1 MDSTTEV
8 QPPVPV
14 VRRNGWLKVLT
25 TAAVFYVLLLMALL
39 LTRNSN
45 LFPTL
50 VMVGSFMVPV
60 AYVAFIYERRHL
72 SRLTMP
78 TVSLAFLYGG
88 LLGILAAS
96 LLSPIFTSELSL
108 GSTLRVGLIEEFAKI
123 LGVLVIA
130 RHKRHDSEMD
140 GLILGAAS
148 GMGFAAMESSGYAF
162 TALLASHG
170 SISVTVEVTLLR
182 GLLSPLGHGTWTA
195 ILASVLFR
203 ESKKCDF
210 RINLQVIST
219 YLLVSILHAMWNGLP
234 LIISYILGQ
243 ELGLLGQ
250 GLGLLIAWGMIGLV
264 GLFILWRRWREA
276 VRLQMVLPPE
286 AEDTCA

>member
-1 MDSTTEV
+1 MDSVMEI
-8 QPPVPV
+8 QAPVPA
-14 VRRNGWLKVLT
+14 VRQNAWLKVLT
-25 TAAVFYVLLLMALL
+25 TSAVFYILLLAALL
-39 LTRNSN
+39 LTKNSN

-96 LLSPIFTSELSL
+96 LLEPFFIRQLNL
-108 GSTLRVGLIEEFAKI
+108 GAILRIGLIEEFAKI

-130 RHKRHDSEMD
+130 RHRRHDSEMD

-148 GMGFAAMESSGYAF
+148 GMGFAALESNGYAF

-170 SISVTVEVTLLR
+170 NISATVEVTLLR

-203 ESKKCDF
+203 ESKSCDF
-210 RINLQVIST
+210 RINLQVISA
-219 YLLVSILHAMWNGLP
+219 YLIVSILHAMWDGLP
-234 LIISYILGQ
+234 LVISYILGQ
-243 ELGLLGQ
+243 
-250 GLGLLIAWGMIGLV
+250 GLGVLIAWGAIGVIGLFV
-264 GLFILWRRWREA
+264 LWLRWREA
-276 VRLQMVLPPE
+276 VRLQTVLPPE
-286 AEDTCA
+286 TEDTCT